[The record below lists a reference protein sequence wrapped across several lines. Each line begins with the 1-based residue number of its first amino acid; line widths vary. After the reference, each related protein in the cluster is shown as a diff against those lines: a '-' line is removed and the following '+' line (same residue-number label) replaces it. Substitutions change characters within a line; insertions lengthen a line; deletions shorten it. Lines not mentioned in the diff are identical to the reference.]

1 MLLTMHRFY
10 NKEQLISSISLIMTK
25 REILSKELRYNITCP
40 GCAGAT
46 DVVCV
51 GRVQRSLLP

>member
-1 MLLTMHRFY
+1 MHRFY

-51 GRVQRSLLP
+51 GRVRGSLLP